1 MIISRIRN
9 NHFLSDG
16 QKEMDYFGK
25 NRVKIMII
33 DRIRSTE
40 YPGKRKFR
48 LFFCAPGKGKI
59 FLIENAYILFYDCSS
74 RQR

>member
-1 MIISRIRN
+1 
-9 NHFLSDG
+9 
-16 QKEMDYFGK
+16 
-25 NRVKIMII
+25 MII

-40 YPGKRKFR
+40 YPGKREFR

>member
-1 MIISRIRN
+1 
-9 NHFLSDG
+9 
-16 QKEMDYFGK
+16 MDYFGK

-40 YPGKRKFR
+40 YPGKREFR

-74 RQR
+74 RQRQAKNVWKHFFAALPK